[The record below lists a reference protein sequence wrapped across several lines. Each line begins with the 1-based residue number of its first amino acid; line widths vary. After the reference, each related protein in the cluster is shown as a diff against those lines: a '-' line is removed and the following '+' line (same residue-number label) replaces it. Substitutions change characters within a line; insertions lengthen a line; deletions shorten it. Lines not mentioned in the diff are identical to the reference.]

1 MVDESTTSFAPAPKE
16 GSGFRATLGFLAVG
30 GSLAGFG
37 ALFVVNIPPDNKE
50 PLLLALGYIFGWGSA
65 VMQSEYG
72 ASTTGRKMAE
82 VAVKQAEKTNA

>member
-1 MVDESTTSFAPAPKE
+1 MTDETVFTPPPKE
-16 GSGFRATLGFLAVG
+16 GAGFRATLGFLAVG
-30 GSLAGFG
+30 GSLLGFG
-37 ALFVVNIPPDNKE
+37 AMFFVHIPPENKD

-82 VAVKQAEKTNA
+82 VAVKRAEGNNNA

>member
-1 MVDESTTSFAPAPKE
+1 MVDEATMTPPPKE
-16 GSGFRATLGFLAVG
+16 GSGFRAVLGYLAVG

-37 ALFVVNIPPDNKE
+37 ALFVVHIPSDNKE

-72 ASTTGRKMAE
+72 ASTTGRKMAD
-82 VAVKQAEKTNA
+82 VAVKQAENKTKP